1 MPLLSLTSLINLP
14 LHLGAITSSL
24 HLFCHHQ
31 THHLHCTEQV
41 QLFPNSQL
49 GGGLW
54 GTESFL
60 DFSSHGVGEGAAM
73 APQAAV
79 LLHPG
84 TLSSSASHSQVLAHS
99 ALVHL
104 FWLLTAETL
113 PPSAFS
119 SPHWLSLFSDGINRA
134 CPWASPFSIAG
145 RCLGTVFPQHQKECV
160 LTHSC
165 RARAWKWRNE
175 TSLSSSEQDLSNT
188 TSFRHSLSQFFPR

>member
-14 LHLGAITSSL
+14 LHLGAVMSSL
-24 HLFCHHQ
+24 HLFCHPSDAPFTPHRAGP
-31 THHLHCTEQV
+31 V
-41 QLFPNSQL
+41 ASQFSIGGG

-79 LLHPG
+79 LLHPR

-99 ALVHL
+99 VLEHL

-113 PPSAFS
+113 PPSVFS

-134 CPWASPFSIAG
+134 CLWANTFSITR
-145 RCLGTVFPQHQKECV
+145 RCLGTVFPQHQKECM
-160 LTHSC
+160 LTHNC
-165 RARAWKWRNE
+165 RA
-175 TSLSSSEQDLSNT
+175 
-188 TSFRHSLSQFFPR
+188 